1 MNAKQRVRSLALG
14 SLILTLAIYMASIW
28 LFAESAPNAPS
39 RPPTLNALFVW
50 IFLWGG
56 IFSTLRPLIP
66 NDPREI
72 SN

>member
-14 SLILTLAIYMASIW
+14 SFILTLAIYIASIW
-28 LFAESAPNAPS
+28 LFAENEPSAASRVPS
-39 RPPTLNALFVW
+39 LNGFFVW

-66 NDPREI
+66 SDPPQI